1 MVIFID
7 ESGTHKQV
15 GHSTEAIVYIK
26 ISNLTLLEQSISILE
41 EKIHIKS
48 FHWGEERW
56 DVRNKFLQGI
66 IDLDFTVK
74 AAIFENPVN
83 PEKMIEYIFRHLITE
98 NDIKRVFIDGK
109 KPKWYEHKLKKI
121 LRDRRISVKT
131 LRTVRS
137 ESSPG
142 IQLADCLA
150 GLIRRYYDSPEE
162 IDTKRWYKKLKRN
175 KKLTMELHFETGA
188 VEKLLEKNKPR

>member
-1 MVIFID
+1 MVVFID
-7 ESGTHKQV
+7 ESGIHKQL
-15 GHSTEAIVYIK
+15 GHATEVIVYIK
-26 ISNLTLLEQSISILE
+26 VSNLSRIEKRISNL
-41 EKIHIKS
+41 EKKLKIRS

-56 DVRNKFLQGI
+56 DVRNKFLEGI
-66 IDLDFTVK
+66 INLDFNFK
-74 AAIFENPVN
+74 AAVFENPVH
-83 PEKMIEYIFRHLITE
+83 PQRMIEYVFKHLITE
-98 NDIKRVFIDGK
+98 NNIRRVFIDGK

-137 ESSPG
+137 ESSFG

-150 GLIRRYYDSPEE
+150 GLIRRYYDKPSE
-162 IDTKRWYKKLKRN
+162 IDIKKWFKKLKRN

-188 VEKLLEKNKPR
+188 VEKFLDKK

>member
-15 GHSTEAIVYIK
+15 GHSTETIIYIE
-26 ISNLTLLEQSISILE
+26 ISDLTEVEKQISILE
-41 EKIHIKS
+41 EKLKINS

-56 DVRNKFLQGI
+56 DIRNKFLQGI
-66 IDLDFTVK
+66 IGLDFTIKV
-74 AAIFENPVN
+74 AIFDNPAH
-83 PEKMIEYIFRHLITE
+83 PEKMIEYVFQHLITE
-98 NDIKRVFIDGK
+98 KNIKKVFIDGK

-121 LRDRRISVKT
+121 LRDKGISVKI
-131 LRTVRS
+131 LKTVRNN
-137 ESSPG
+137 SSLG

-150 GLIRRYYDSPEE
+150 GLIRRYYDNPVEPGP
-162 IDTKRWYKKLKRN
+162 KRWFRKLKKD

-188 VEKLLEKNKPR
+188 VEKLLNKNKPR

>member
-7 ESGTHKQV
+7 ESGTHKQSD
-15 GHSTEAIVYIK
+15 HATEVIVYIK
-26 ISNLTLLEQSISILE
+26 VSNLTKVEQRILALE
-41 EKIHIKS
+41 EKLHIRS
-48 FHWGEERW
+48 FHWGDERW
-56 DVRNKFLQGI
+56 AVRNKFLEGI
-66 IDLDFTVK
+66 IDLDFTLKV
-74 AAIFENPVN
+74 AIFENPVR
-83 PEKMIEYIFRHLITE
+83 PEKMIEYVFKHLITE
-98 NDIKRVFIDGK
+98 DNIQRVFIDGK

-150 GLIRRYYDSPEE
+150 GLIRRYYDKPNEA
-162 IDTKRWYKKLKRN
+162 DTKKWFKKLKRD
-175 KKLTMELHFETGA
+175 KKLAMELHFETGT
-188 VEKLLEKNKPR
+188 VEKLLDKK